1 MTAPTPIT
9 PFLPANPMGSQPAT
23 IANLTASL
31 RADYSALQNDL
42 EQAQNMAA
50 EFQRQLAGK
59 SNEVAHFKAL
69 LEKTQEDLL
78 RMEGHITELRQE
90 RHRLANEVMISMD
103 LKETVELLRTEGA
116 QLQREAL
123 LLRTALT
130 TSTAAFEEQIKLQQ
144 MEIDRLRAASEGPKT
159 APSNGTNGN
168 GNGTSGK
175 PGTGSQSHIS
185 ELSATLERL
194 ESMMKEHNERT
205 AKRSK
210 EASNP
215 KDPSNTFIDISF
227 DS

>member
-1 MTAPTPIT
+1 
-9 PFLPANPMGSQPAT
+9 MGSQPAT

-42 EQAQNMAA
+42 EQAQEMAA

-59 SNEVAHFKAL
+59 SNEVAHFKSL

-78 RMEGHITELRQE
+78 RMEGHINELRQE
-90 RHRLANEVMISMD
+90 RHRLANEAMISMD

-116 QLQREAL
+116 QLQREAQ

-159 APSNGTNGN
+159 APPNGSN
-168 GNGTSGK
+168 GNGTSAK
-175 PGTGSQSHIS
+175 PSTGLQSHTA

-210 EASNP
+210 EASDA